1 MKEKDWRQQQQQEQ
15 KQPYDLKHSFLQVAP
30 RLFSEMVPKS
40 PNKTSKGAAGV
51 MAKTPLD
58 KKSRYFTGK
67 HVLSGAANGVGWFC

>member
-1 MKEKDWRQQQQQEQ
+1 M
-15 KQPYDLKHSFLQVAP
+15 AP

-58 KKSRYFTGK
+58 KKSRYFTGEFVIEEK
-67 HVLSGAANGVGWFC
+67 QKDKARIWLSLAVLPNYQSRFRHGYNRMAKK